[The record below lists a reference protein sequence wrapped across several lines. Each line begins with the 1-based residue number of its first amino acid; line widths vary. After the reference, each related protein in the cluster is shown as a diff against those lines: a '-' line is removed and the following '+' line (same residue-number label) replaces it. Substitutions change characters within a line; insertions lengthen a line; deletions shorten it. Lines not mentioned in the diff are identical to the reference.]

1 MRTERRQLSRAA
13 HCAAPLP
20 AGWAAELA
28 CFGQGRARVSPAA
41 WSGREAGEAAG
52 VSRRVTEPRV
62 SPGRGGRLDRRPVC
76 GLECEAGQAAGVS
89 RRVTEPR
96 VSPGRCV
103 RLDRRP
109 VCGLG
114 CEAGQ
119 AAGVSRRV
127 PEHRAAVSHTSVAPP
142 TADASDLDGISGT
155 GDRPTSDGLCGSPG
169 PASGARGGLR
179 QEVPSMGVAQG
190 FSTLRGRSEKRS
202 ACRAGVDR
210 RRQLRLWVNTAVKPE
225 TAGTGRGSNANGAT
239 AVTSSLHEGNA
250 TGTSVGR
257 RE

>member
-28 CFGQGRARVSPAA
+28 CFGQGRARVSPTA

-52 VSRRVTEPRV
+52 VSRRVSEPRV
-62 SPGRGGRLDRRPVC
+62 TPGRGGRRDRRPVC
-76 GLECEAGQAAGVS
+76 PGECRSPVS
-89 RRVTEPR
+89 
-96 VSPGRCV
+96 
-103 RLDRRP
+103 
-109 VCGLG
+109 
-114 CEAGQ
+114 
-119 AAGVSRRV
+119 
-127 PEHRAAVSHTSVAPP
+127 HRAAVSHTSVAPP